1 MALIRKY
8 IIIAFLFN
16 LALGD
21 INTIKV
27 GDSAP
32 IINLF
37 QLNTENYFRSK
48 ELIGKKNI
56 VISFF
61 GTWCAPCKKEIPE
74 LQKLYDTLDKDDY
87 EFLLICVSNIKPP
100 GSSVPYIEKP
110 ATINQFINKLKV
122 SIPVLLDKYSI
133 SWSKYNSDG
142 SFPLTVVINKEGKI
156 SFHKHGYEDGDAKI
170 LKKHLLKL

>member
-48 ELIGKKNI
+48 ELIGEKNI

-74 LQKLYDTLDKDDY
+74 LQKLYNTLDKDDY

-122 SIPVLLDKYSI
+122 SIPVLLDKYSV
-133 SWSKYNSDG
+133 SWSRYNSDG
-142 SFPLTVVINKEGKI
+142 SFPLTVVIDKKGKI
-156 SFHKHGYEDGDAKI
+156 SYHKHGYEDGDEKI